1 MPQLVAIA
9 VIGAGLVA
17 GYKWAAKKME
27 EARIAAE
34 RAETE
39 LRRQAAQAG
48 EPKDLGMLELDPASG
63 EYRPRRV

>member
-17 GYKWAAKKME
+17 GYKWAAKKLE

-34 RAETE
+34 RAEAE
-39 LRRQAAQAG
+39 LRRRASQSA

-63 EYRPRRV
+63 EYRPRRG